1 MFLVPQVLVNFEI
14 SPFSK
19 LYINSVIH
27 F

>member
-19 LYINSVIH
+19 FYTI